1 MILQYCKFYM
11 VKFCPHDLFVN
22 TRADLGVCSKVHDD
36 EVKALFEK
44 STSYKKQTYEDEFIR
59 FSQSMLNEVERKIV
73 KGKQRLALIG
83 NKSEPV
89 SKSKLISTPL
99 VVLYFLSWF

>member
-1 MILQYCKFYM
+1 MTFQYCKFYM

-36 EVKALFEK
+36 EVKALFDK

-89 SKSKLISTPL
+89 SSSNLMFTPSTYYL
-99 VVLYFLSWF
+99 F